1 MDFIK
6 DKFIYISVYDT
17 DMELATNQTTMDQ
30 RLVLQRIS
38 NKVDYFMI
46 TNVTNETNECGN
58 MKVTVKLDDGQD
70 DVKYDGAYS
79 VTPTKEITVNSKV

>member
-1 MDFIK
+1 MDFVK

-17 DMELATNQTTMDQ
+17 DMELATNQATMDG
-30 RLVLQRIS
+30 RIS